1 MPNKGPLVGI
11 WTFHWWR
18 FCKIKFGFENFS
30 KSHIWNFSLFTPYF
44 PFGGISQIFSYN
56 TNLPRCHLIFKWHFF
71 QRKMNFHKF
80 HFKIFWCPKVFGCTI
95 QNDFYFQWNIIT
107 SRGSTDRLG
116 AMFGFYFN
124 ILLKQGDCHHYNSK
138 AAKRI
143 FQILLLTSKIS
154 PLDTLDYN
162 SRLLQFCNS
171 H

>member
-1 MPNKGPLVGI
+1 M
-11 WTFHWWR
+11 
-18 FCKIKFGFENFS
+18 NFP
-30 KSHIWNFSLFTPYF
+30 LFTPYF
-44 PFGGISQIFSYN
+44 SFGGISQVFSYN
-56 TNLPRCHLIFKWHFF
+56 ANLPRCHLIFKWHFF

-116 AMFGFYFN
+116 AMFGFLLQHIVKARGLPPLYF
-124 ILLKQGDCHHYNSK
+124 K

-143 FQILLLTSKIS
+143 FQILLLTSKTS
-154 PLDTLDYN
+154 SLATLDYN

-171 H
+171 HWALLWVNSVIWN